1 MSQASFPGKIASLT
15 SEWLT
20 QVLRTNG
27 VLQNSAV
34 TTFTV
39 KPISGGYTSLVYH
52 LELKYDDIVQNA
64 PPSLVVK
71 FHGNSASTRAQFEAL
86 GIYEKEVRFYQTLAR
101 ENTLPVPL
109 CYAAE
114 FDENSG
120 DFVLLLEDLSAARP
134 GSWADDPVG
143 DIRNALTHL
152 AQIHA
157 RFWGDPQLEKYD
169 WIVQT
174 TNLVNPP
181 PFKPL
186 WASNLAQARQ
196 HYGDQLS
203 EYVWSVCDKWL
214 VHWDEVMLCMSQ
226 DTHTLVH
233 TDAHLGQM
241 FFPTVELPRF
251 VLFDW
256 QNPSKS
262 WGAEDVVHPIVAEL
276 DVDQRRKHEAALID
290 HYYDN
295 LCQQG
300 VSDLSRER
308 LWFQCKLSLLWLHFM
323 QINVVVQPDLLQALK
338 ADAEEAGDDWRDWVF
353 GQLGPATE
361 DWKLAEVL
369 DQAIDEASSASKP
382 CFRKNDSAPV
392 EISVNR

>member
-1 MSQASFPGKIASLT
+1 MSQTSFPGKIASLT

-134 GSWADDPVG
+134 GSWVDDPVG
-143 DIRNALTHL
+143 DIREALTHL
-152 AQIHA
+152 ARIHA
-157 RFWGDPQLEKYD
+157 KFWGDSRLEHYD
-169 WIVQT
+169 WI
-174 TNLVNPP
+174 
-181 PFKPL
+181 
-186 WASNLAQARQ
+186 
-196 HYGDQLS
+196 
-203 EYVWSVCDKWL
+203 
-214 VHWDEVMLCMSQ
+214 
-226 DTHTLVH
+226 
-233 TDAHLGQM
+233 
-241 FFPTVELPRF
+241 
-251 VLFDW
+251 
-256 QNPSKS
+256 
-262 WGAEDVVHPIVAEL
+262 VHPIVAEL
-276 DVDQRRKHEAALID
+276 DVDQRRQHEESLID
-290 HYYDN
+290 HYYSN
-295 LCQQG
+295 LCQLG
-300 VSDLSRER
+300 VSDLTRER
-308 LWFQCKLSLLWLHFM
+308 LGFQCKLSLLWLHFM
-323 QINVVVQPDLLQALK
+323 QFNVVVQPDLLQALK
-338 ADAEEAGDDWRDWVF
+338 ADAEAEGDDWRDWVF

-361 DWKLAEVL
+361 DWKLSEVI
-369 DQAIDEASSASKP
+369 DQAIDEARSI
-382 CFRKNDSAPV
+382 RT
-392 EISVNR
+392 